1 MSEAK
6 DELKKFLELYFRN
19 GLVVVP
25 LSLNSKVPMKGF
37 DLAKVYDTG
46 VVEYDW
52 DGHEGNV
59 GVVSGFGDLLIIDCD
74 SAEAITWFESQ
85 EEYVQT
91 VTVKTRRGHHY
102 WYRLYNVPKDV
113 ERRSVNI
120 TDSDNVFK
128 IEFLY
133 GRRYA
138 VAPPS
143 VVKHDGG
150 YHKYVFIDG
159 YDVVKHELNIAL
171 LDYDVYKKLLEKSL
185 KRAGKGVESRQVESK
200 VQVYVGRVNDERSLK
215 KLKKFLE
222 LLEICKKYYVQG
234 VRQTIWLSLAGI
246 GRKLGLDKGVV
257 EDILKKEL
265 YEGMG
270 DNDSLNRRLS
280 AIDETYKET
289 KAVEDLAGI
298 SLLIE
303 RVFNE
308 EDAELAL
315 RIYGY
320 NRGVKIP
327 GVPVLTEDDLG
338 RAQVLVKHAT
348 KVFALIDNDWYVL
361 VDEGKKKGDE
371 KRARKLKAVCAGFL
385 IKDRGFKVNT
395 NESVYIVY
403 NCETRRTG
411 RIKLDLGELQN
422 FLGRPILDVGSV
434 KYLLDALIRNHREKI
449 FINEVGWYKVGGR
462 RIFVHPLNKTTLIE
476 HGLYCDLNER
486 DVEHFKYVNTGRQH
500 EVVRELLVEGCLL
513 GVKIV
518 LGVASLFIDE
528 NADVGSGFTVFD
540 IGPRGAGKT
549 TTSQFVVNLFYST
562 NVPLTL
568 NATEVGFEL
577 YMKRF
582 HNLPVL
588 FDETA
593 LISDSKL
600 QERIFKIASG
610 MGKLRGTKDL
620 SVDFTFLRSVVFV
633 TGEADPQFSRR
644 GAERRYVIVQSN
656 SWEDYTKRYS
666 AAELHQLMRMACGCA
681 FDYIKYLEEEGDVEV
696 KVRLPEEYQIFT
708 FTALIEKGF
717 NFLKRFYNLSRF
729 EAGVLYDRLCELL
742 SYQLEKLDLSVERF
756 LATFAE
762 FLLSRASHF
771 VIRDA
776 LASQVPRNVIFGEI
790 DPGEGR
796 VYVTR
801 ECLEHFKDFVRLD
814 MRTILKLFEEAE
826 VISVQY
832 VSEGE
837 GFSKRYTKPRKIR
850 YMASEIPVTVYEF
863 DLKRLTEVLGN
874 EFAVSM
880 VSKVGGEASGKFLQG
895 SGGEAGGGGRG
906 FGGEVG
912 GILEGREEIRI
923 PLPDDELPF

>member
-6 DELKKFLELYFRN
+6 DELKKFLELYLKN

-25 LSLNSKVPMKGF
+25 LSLNSKVPVKGF

-52 DGHEGNV
+52 DRHEGNI
-59 GVVSGFGDLLIIDCD
+59 GVVTGFGDLLIIDCD

-85 EEYVQT
+85 EEYVRT

-102 WYRLYNVPKDV
+102 WYRLYNVPRDV
-113 ERRSVNI
+113 ERRSVSI

-138 VAPPS
+138 VAPSS

-159 YDVVKHELNIAL
+159 YDVVKHELSIAL
-171 LDYDVYKKLLEKSL
+171 LDYDVYKKLVEKAF
-185 KRAGKGVESRQVESK
+185 KRAGKGVEARRVGSK
-200 VQVYVGRVNDERSLK
+200 VQVYVARVNDERSLK
-215 KLKKFLE
+215 KFLE
-222 LLEICKKYYVQG
+222 LLEL
-234 VRQTIWLSLAGI
+234 W
-246 GRKLGLDKGVV
+246 RKLGLDKGVV
-257 EDILKKEL
+257 EDILRREL

-280 AIDETYKET
+280 AIDETYRGT
-289 KAVEDLAGI
+289 KDIGDIAGI
-298 SLLIE
+298 SLLVE

-348 KVFALIDNDWYVL
+348 KVFALINNDWYVL
-361 VDEGKKKGDE
+361 VDEGKKKEDE
-371 KRARKLKAVCAGFL
+371 RRARKLKPVCPGFL
-385 IKDRGFKVNT
+385 IKGRGFKVNT

-403 NCETRRTG
+403 NCETRRVG
-411 RIKLDLGELQN
+411 RIRLDLMELQN
-422 FLGRPILDVGSV
+422 FLGRPILDMGNV
-434 KYLLDALIRNHREKI
+434 KYLLDALIRSHREKI

-462 RIFVHPLNKTTLIE
+462 RVFVHPLNKTTLLE
-476 HGLYCDLNER
+476 HGLYCDLEER
-486 DVEHFKYVNTGRQH
+486 DVEHFKYVNPGKQH
-500 EVVRELLVEGCLL
+500 EVVRETLIEGRLL

-528 NADVGSGFTVFD
+528 NNSGFTVFD
-540 IGPRGAGKT
+540 VGPRGVGKT
-549 TTSQFVVNLFYST
+549 TTSQFVINLFYNT

-577 YMKRF
+577 YMRRF
-582 HNLPVL
+582 HNLAVL

-593 LISDSKL
+593 LVSDSKL

-633 TGEADPQFSRR
+633 TGEIDPQFSRR

-656 SWEDYTKRYS
+656 GWEDYTGKFTPF
-666 AAELHQLMRMACGCA
+666 ELHQLMRATCGCA
-681 FDYIKYLEEEGDVEV
+681 FDYIKYLEDEGDVEV
-696 KVRLPEEYQIFT
+696 KLRLPGEYQIFT
-708 FTALIEKGF
+708 FTALIEKSF
-717 NFLKRFYNLSRF
+717 NFLKKFYNLSRY
-729 EAGVLYDRLCELL
+729 ELAVLYDNLCALL

-776 LASQVPRNVIFGEI
+776 VSQQVPRSLVFGEI
-790 DPGEGR
+790 DTLEGK
-796 VYVTR
+796 VYITR
-801 ECLEHFKDFVRLD
+801 ECLEYFKDFVKLD
-814 MRTILKLFEEAE
+814 MRTILKLFEEAG

-832 VSEGE
+832 VNDGE
-837 GFSKRYTKPRKIR
+837 GFSKRYTRMRKIR
-850 YMASEIPVTVYEF
+850 YMGSEMPVSVYEF
-863 DLKRLTEVLGN
+863 DLKKLGGVLGR
-874 EFAVSM
+874 EFMMSM
-880 VSKVGGEASGKFLQG
+880 VDRSGGVG
-895 SGGEAGGGGRG
+895 SGEVRQVLEEGLRGG
-906 FGGEVG
+906 
-912 GILEGREEIRI
+912 LEGEEIRI